1 MASGLADSELQEDAE
16 YYLNLREKNIEEA
29 EEKEKNEWYWYC
41 RSFLPRAGY
50 CSKSKW
56 VSKHDPT
63 DRRTSAVDAFSEN
76 EEAFG
81 LTILMQE
88 REDLIRKI
96 RTSTTQ
102 YDEGT
107 TGGRFE
113 IPKDIHREVGNREAG
128 SSEESSTV
136 QNKRHGVTMRK
147 ERERFFN
154 MVKLVRAARLHQNAR
169 GWYDYYKRTRREECR
184 NGQGQ
189 GNAPRRRRVS
199 LATYDVMPEE
209 V

>member
-1 MASGLADSELQEDAE
+1 MASGLSDDELQVDAE
-16 YYLNLREKNIEEA
+16 YYLNLRKQNIEEA
-29 EEKEKNEWYWYC
+29 EEKEKKEWYWYC
-41 RSFLPRAGY
+41 RSFLPKAGY

-81 LTILMQE
+81 LTILRQE
-88 REDLIRKI
+88 REDLIKKI
-96 RTSTTQ
+96 KASMKQ
-102 YDEGT
+102 YDEGR

-113 IPKDIHREVGNREAG
+113 IPKDIHREAGSREAG

-136 QNKRHGVTMRK
+136 QNKRHGATMRD
-147 ERERFFN
+147 ERERFFK
-154 MVKLVRAARLHQNAR
+154 MVKLVKEAWAHPNAR

-189 GNAPRRRRVS
+189 GNATRRRRVS
-199 LATYDVMPEE
+199 LATFDVMPEE